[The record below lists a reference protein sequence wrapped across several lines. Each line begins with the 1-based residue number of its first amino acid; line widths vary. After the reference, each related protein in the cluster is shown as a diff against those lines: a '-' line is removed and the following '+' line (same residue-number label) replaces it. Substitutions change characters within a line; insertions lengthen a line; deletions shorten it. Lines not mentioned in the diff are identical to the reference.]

1 MRFPRRGVSWRDRR
15 NLNSCFCVSRLVR
28 DDSKVLN
35 RVAEQVG
42 RNLKPC
48 NKNKSIIALAADEAE
63 EDELYEAL
71 QVLRSTAR

>member
-1 MRFPRRGVSWRDRR
+1 VGK
-15 NLNSCFCVSRLVR
+15 LVR
-28 DDSKVLN
+28 DDEVLN